1 MFDQIEFAREFFVA
15 LEETDAEI
23 VQQVQ
28 KEGCQVC
35 GARLYRSDFERKP
48 RGALMAAAGEE
59 FATRFSLCCGR
70 EGCRKRATPPSVRF
84 LGRRVY
90 LGAVVIVA
98 SVVAQVL
105 RTAETLGR
113 AREVP
118 AGTVRRWQG
127 WWKGA
132 FLRTEVFMALR
143 ARLIGIAVEDVP
155 ASIVRRL
162 GEPGDTPEGQVRSLL
177 TWLKPLTKGTGVG
190 SRMLGDI
197 G

>member
-1 MFDQIEFAREFFVA
+1 MFDQIEFGREFFVA
-15 LEETDAEI
+15 LEKTDAEI

-28 KEGCQVC
+28 KEGCPVC
-35 GARLYRSDFERKP
+35 GGRLHRSDFERKP
-48 RGALMAAAGEE
+48 RGALMAAAGEA
-59 FATRFSLCCGR
+59 FATRFSLCCGQ

-105 RTAETLGR
+105 TAAEAIGR
-113 AREVP
+113 ASKVP

-132 FLRTEVFMALR
+132 FLGTEVFLALR
-143 ARLIGIAVEDVP
+143 ARLIGIAEKEVP
-155 ASIVRRL
+155 ASIVGRL
-162 GEPGDTPEGQVRSLL
+162 GEPGGTPEGQVRSLL

-190 SRMLGDI
+190 SRALGDL